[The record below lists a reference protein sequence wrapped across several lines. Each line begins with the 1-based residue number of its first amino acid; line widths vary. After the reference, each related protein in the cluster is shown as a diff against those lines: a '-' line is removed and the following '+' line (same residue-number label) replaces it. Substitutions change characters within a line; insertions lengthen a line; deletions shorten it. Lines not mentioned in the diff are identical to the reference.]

1 MEKEIE
7 NTGNFGIEE
16 ILAEY
21 GEIFKAKEVATGEDK
36 QQIYIE
42 YSKDTGSRIFLTPY
56 GIACI
61 IIETGNSNKVLNEID
76 NDDKVLNFLIGLT
89 QEYDDTLQKS
99 YNLWF
104 DDFDG
109 THYIVETSP
118 YNNKEAEEEL
128 RTYLD
133 RKITLED

>member
-61 IIETGNSNKVLNEID
+61 IIETGNSNN
-76 NDDKVLNFLIGLT
+76 
-89 QEYDDTLQKS
+89 
-99 YNLWF
+99 
-104 DDFDG
+104 
-109 THYIVETSP
+109 
-118 YNNKEAEEEL
+118 
-128 RTYLD
+128 
-133 RKITLED
+133 